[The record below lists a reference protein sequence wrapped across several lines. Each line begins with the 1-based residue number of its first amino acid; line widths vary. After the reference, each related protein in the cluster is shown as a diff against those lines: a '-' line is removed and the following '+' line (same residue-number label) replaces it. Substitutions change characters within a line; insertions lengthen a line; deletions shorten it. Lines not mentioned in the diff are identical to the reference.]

1 MRKLGCILLCERSQ
15 SEKATCCMIP
25 TIGLS
30 GKGKT
35 TETGERSVVAE
46 GRAEGWMDRQ
56 STEDF

>member
-1 MRKLGCILLCERSQ
+1 
-15 SEKATCCMIP
+15 MIP